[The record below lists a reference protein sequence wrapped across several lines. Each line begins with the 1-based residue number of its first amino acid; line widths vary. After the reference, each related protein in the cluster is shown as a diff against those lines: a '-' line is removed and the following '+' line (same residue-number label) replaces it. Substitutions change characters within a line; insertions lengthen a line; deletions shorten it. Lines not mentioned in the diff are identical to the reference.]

1 MGLVLSLSADVH
13 RQLLVSL
20 LTEASSCKGSSEAST
35 GTNATRNMGWLMAL
49 TTTSRG
55 ARPAIMAALCSAT
68 HQVNVGDALARAV
81 AEVAEVGD
89 SMAIQ
94 ALCALVRDSSM
105 TTRAEAAAGLG
116 RVATSGD
123 IAVEKVLR
131 SCLSD
136 RSEETEDLVIAALM
150 SISQLAPVGSLTLA
164 AVSDCMRNAEDWAS
178 RRAAVE
184 AIANIGEVGDVAVIS
199 MLQAGLDDE
208 NCWVRTS
215 TIEAIAKVSWR
226 GDEAALTAALLKLN
240 DRAWSVRVA
249 ALGVVARLSERGDE
263 ETIGGVTA
271 CLDDDY
277 SSVRIAALETL
288 VELAPCG
295 SRHLIRL
302 ASSRLADAD
311 PDVRKEAIEALVRMA
326 ETGDENTMSML
337 AHCMRE
343 DDDEEVRQVAET
355 AVERL

>member
-1 MGLVLSLSADVH
+1 MGLLLSISADVH
-13 RQLLVSL
+13 RQLLGCL
-20 LTEASSCKGSSEAST
+20 LTEACSCRGSAASST
-35 GTNATRNMGWLMAL
+35 GTDSACNMGWLMAL
-49 TTTSRG
+49 STTSRG
-55 ARPAIMAALCSAT
+55 ARPAITAILCSAT
-68 HQVNVGDALARAV
+68 HRANVGAAVVRAL

-89 SMAIQ
+89 PVAVQ
-94 ALCALVRDSSM
+94 ALCALARDS
-105 TTRAEAAAGLG
+105 TKTIRAEAAAGLG
-116 RVATSGD
+116 RVATNGD
-123 IAVEKVLR
+123 ISTENVLR

-136 RSEETEDLVIAALM
+136 RSEEAEEIVIAALM
-150 SISQLAPVGSLTLA
+150 SIAQLAPVGYPTLA
-164 AVSDCMRNAEDWAS
+164 AVFDCMQNAEDWAT

-184 AIANIGEVGDVAVIS
+184 AIANIGEVGDVALIS
-199 MLQAGLDDE
+199 MLQAGLNDE

-226 GDEAALTAALLKLN
+226 GDEGALTAALLKLN

-263 ETIGGVTA
+263 VALGGVA
-271 CLDDDY
+271 GCLDDDY

-288 VELAPCG
+288 SELAPCG
-295 SRHLIRL
+295 SRHLLRL
-302 ASSRLADAD
+302 ASLRLADSD
-311 PDVRKEAIEALVRMA
+311 PDVRKEAIEALVKMA